1 MNEEDREL
9 LEKVVKNQKELMTA
23 LARFS
28 ELLTLLIEGDHDMD
42 LQFDVPEI
50 GEPGTNI
57 NIYG

>member
-1 MNEEDREL
+1 M
-9 LEKVVKNQKELMTA
+9 EKVVKNQKELMTA